1 MSDTAML
8 ITAFSG
14 LAVAVGALLVSVG
27 VFVLVVKIGAAVES
41 MAGGGD
47 KG

>member
-1 MSDTAML
+1 MEDTALL

-27 VFVLVVKIGAAVES
+27 VFVLVARIGAVIGS
-41 MAGGGD
+41 LSGGKD
-47 KG
+47 D

>member
-27 VFVLVVKIGAAVES
+27 VFVLVMKVGNAIEGMSKGS
-41 MAGGGD
+41 GGS
-47 KG
+47 